1 MGVLESHHLGL
12 IHEHSVGFVHLK
24 VMTQKEFLYVEKYRP
39 QTIEDTILPKG
50 VKKSFSEFVSNKEIP
65 NLLLC
70 GTAGTGKTTIAR
82 ALCGELGA
90 DFIVI
95 NGSDE
100 GRLIETLRTKIKN
113 FASTVSLSGG
123 SKVVIL
129 DEADYISAE
138 SVQPALRMFIEEFS
152 SNCRFIFTCNYKNR
166 IIPAL
171 HSRCTVI
178 DFAIPNNEKQTL
190 AMSALD
196 RLKSIC
202 KEESIE
208 FNEKVLVEL
217 IMKFFP
223 DFRRCINEVQR
234 YGASGVIDSGLLATL
249 SEEKLTPLIDMMAEK
264 NWSAMRKWVGQ
275 NSDNDFNT
283 LYRKVFNTLEQ
294 RLEPS
299 SIPVAV
305 LFIADYQ
312 YKSAFAMDSEI
323 NFVACLTEIMGEC
336 KFK

>member
-1 MGVLESHHLGL
+1 MN
-12 IHEHSVGFVHLK
+12 
-24 VMTQKEFLYVEKYRP
+24 QEFLFVEKYRP
-39 QTIEDTILPKG
+39 QNIEDTILPESI
-50 VKKSFSEFVSNKEIP
+50 KSTFREFVKQEQIP
-65 NLLLC
+65 NLMLC
-70 GTAGTGKTTIAR
+70 GSAGCGKTTIAK
-82 ALCGELGA
+82 ALCNELGA

-100 GRLIETLRTKIKN
+100 GRLIDTLRTKIKN

-123 SKVVIL
+123 PKVVIL
-129 DEADYISAE
+129 DEADYISAD
-138 SVQPALRMFIEEFS
+138 SVQPALRNFIEEFS

-166 IIPAL
+166 IIAPL

-178 DFAIPNNEKQTL
+178 DFSIPKSEKQKL
-190 AMSALD
+190 AMGGLD

-202 KEESIE
+202 DNEGIKYD
-208 FNEKVLVEL
+208 EKVLVEL
-217 IMKFFP
+217 ILKFFP

-249 SEEKLTPLIDMMAEK
+249 SEEKLTPLIDMIEKK
-264 NWSAMRKWVGQ
+264 NWTAMRKWVAQ
-275 NSDNDFNT
+275 NSDNDFNG
-283 LYRKVFNTLEQ
+283 LYRKVFDALEQ

-299 SIPVAV
+299 SIPAAV

-312 YKSAFAMDSEI
+312 YKAAFAMDSEI
-323 NFVACLTEIMGEC
+323 NFTACLTEIMSEC

>member
-1 MGVLESHHLGL
+1 MR
-12 IHEHSVGFVHLK
+12 
-24 VMTQKEFLYVEKYRP
+24 QEFLFVEKYRP
-39 QTIEDTILPKG
+39 QTIDDTILPKG
-50 VKKSFSEFVSNKEIP
+50 VKKSFEEFVKNQEIP

-70 GTAGTGKTTIAR
+70 GTQGTGKTTVAK
-82 ALCGELGA
+82 ALCNELGA

-100 GRLIETLRTKIKN
+100 GRLIDTLRTKIKN

-123 SKVVIL
+123 PKVVIL

-138 SVQPALRMFIEEFS
+138 SVQPALRNFIEEFS

-166 IIPAL
+166 IIAPL

-178 DFAIPNNEKQTL
+178 DFSIPNQEKSVL
-190 AMSALD
+190 AMGALD
-196 RLKSIC
+196 RLKHIC
-202 KEESIE
+202 ETETIE
-208 FNEKVLVEL
+208 YDEKVLVEL

-249 SEEKLTPLIDMMAEK
+249 SEEKLTPLIDMMADK

-283 LYRKVFNTLEQ
+283 LYRKVFNTLES
-294 RLEPS
+294 RLDKA
-299 SIPVAV
+299 SIPACV
-305 LFIADYQ
+305 LIIADYQ
-312 YKSAFAMDSEI
+312 YKAAFAMDSEI
-323 NFVACLTEIMGEC
+323 NFTACLTEIMSEC
-336 KFK
+336 KFKETK